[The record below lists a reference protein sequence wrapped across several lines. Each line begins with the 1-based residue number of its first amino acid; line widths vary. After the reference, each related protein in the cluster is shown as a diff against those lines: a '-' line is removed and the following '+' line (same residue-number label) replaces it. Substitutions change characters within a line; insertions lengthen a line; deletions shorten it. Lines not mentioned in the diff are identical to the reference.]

1 MELLDPIDSLLKVK
15 GYQVWSVGPDAF
27 VYEAIELMA
36 QKRVGVLL
44 VLSHSELVGIISER
58 DYARKVILEGK
69 SSKETE
75 VREIMTTPVIS
86 ATPQSTVAECMRV
99 LTANNI
105 RHLPV
110 VENGK
115 VLGVVSLGDLVKWII
130 TAQAEMIQ
138 ELGGYFQ
145 GPPASW

>member
-15 GYQVWSVGPDAF
+15 GYHVWAVEPDAS
-27 VYEAIELMA
+27 VYEAIEQMA
-36 QKRVGVLL
+36 QKRVGVLM
-44 VLSHSELVGIISER
+44 VLSHGELVGIISER

-75 VREIMTTPVIS
+75 VREIMTSPVIS
-86 ATPQSTVAECMRV
+86 ATPQQTIAECMKV
-99 LTANNI
+99 LTRNNI

-130 TAQAEMIQ
+130 NAQAEMIQ

>member
-86 ATPQSTVAECMRV
+86 ATPQHTVAECMRV

>member
-1 MELLDPIDSLLKVK
+1 MELHDPIDSLLKVK
-15 GYQVWSVGPDAF
+15 GYHVLSVGPDAL

-44 VLSHSELVGIISER
+44 VLSEDQLVGIISER

-69 SSKETE
+69 SSKETA
-75 VREIMTTPVIS
+75 VREIMSAPVIS
-86 ATPQSTVAECMRV
+86 ATRKSRVAECMRV

-145 GPPASW
+145 GPMASW